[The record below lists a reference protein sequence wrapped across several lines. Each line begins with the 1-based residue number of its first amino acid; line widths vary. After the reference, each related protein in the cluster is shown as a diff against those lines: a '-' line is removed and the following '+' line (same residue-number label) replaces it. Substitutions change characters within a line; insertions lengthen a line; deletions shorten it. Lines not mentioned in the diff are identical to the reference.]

1 MDKVINTIKE
11 SCDDLKQKD
20 IINYTQHKEC
30 KDLIQKQNWREE
42 LKNERYKKQV
52 DKIEKEEIK
61 IYTKY
66 EKLIN
71 KTYEQILNNYKLS
84 LSNNNVIYT
93 NNVQK
98 YLANLDNY
106 NKELKSI
113 IEKYQKPIK
122 NKESFHIFRELVAKK
137 ELNKNYKKKIKQQ
150 KKDIDFMIEKNKKLE
165 DKSINNKKRYNT
177 LLVVLIILILLN
189 IVIIILY
196 IKPKLFLIV

>member
-11 SCDDLKQKD
+11 SCDDLKKKD

-30 KDLIQKQNWREE
+30 NDLIKKQNWRDE
-42 LKNERYKKQV
+42 LKNEKYIKQV

-61 IYTKY
+61 MYSKY

-71 KTYEQILNNYKLS
+71 KTYEQILTNFRLSVANNNTIYTTNVQTY
-84 LSNNNVIYT
+84 LSN
-93 NNVQK
+93 
-98 YLANLDNY
+98 LDKY

-137 ELNKNYKKKIKQQ
+137 ELNKNYLKKIKRQ
-150 KKDIDFMIEKNKKLE
+150 KKDIDYIIEKNKTLE
-165 DKSINNKKRYNT
+165 DKSNNNKKRYTT
-177 LLVVLIILILLN
+177 LIVVLILLILLN

-196 IKPKLFLIV
+196 IKPKLFLTV